1 MRPCELIHTVNHII
15 HLVSNTLAHDVN
27 FLNRPRGYAF
37 FSSRLG
43 WREHLVSA
51 AALPQDESI
60 IANSAR
66 NLTMKENLSESPPIY
81 WVHVLFDKLGGSALR
96 RADKLDLEAAAVGGL
111 AMAMAGIVEVEDD
124 FAGEADGRFAHV
136 LRLKALWRLDNDL
149 LRRSGHAYLISVIV
163 APGSEP
169 RMSLSFGSSRIA

>member
-1 MRPCELIHTVNHII
+1 
-15 HLVSNTLAHDVN
+15 
-27 FLNRPRGYAF
+27 
-37 FSSRLG
+37 
-43 WREHLVSA
+43 
-51 AALPQDESI
+51 
-60 IANSAR
+60 
-66 NLTMKENLSESPPIY
+66 
-81 WVHVLFDKLGGSALR
+81 
-96 RADKLDLEAAAVGGL
+96 
-111 AMAMAGIVEVEDD
+111 MAMAGIVEVEDD